1 MRFDDRHFESVVTG
15 MFAGLNMKMIKNIWT
30 LAWPVMV
37 GQALHTVLVLTDMW
51 FIARLGSTEAAA
63 AGTGTSLLGVIQVLP
78 ALVSAGVVALV
89 ARYTGADDRK
99 AIQRISS
106 NGLTLS
112 LIIGMLVMA
121 LSLLGLEQLLWIF
134 GDADQNVLDMSRAYV
149 GIGLTGIP
157 FFFYNATSRSIVQ
170 ATGDTKNPVM
180 IFILANL
187 INIGLD
193 YVFIN
198 LMNLGIEGAAYATV
212 IAEVV
217 AFALMTRLVLKNI
230 YESRLK
236 AVFENLSLHS
246 ETVGRILKIGGF
258 AVMQMITRP
267 FTGLIMFRLVLAQGV
282 AAGAAFG
289 VGGRMFN
296 FVFIFLAGLGTAM
309 SVMVGQSLGREDY
322 DGAKGLVKQGVFLA
336 TLNMLIFTIPFYVF
350 PHVFM
355 GAFVSDGEV
364 ISIGVSY
371 LRITYTGVLFAILTT
386 VFGAAFSGAGD
397 TFPPMLAS
405 LVGNWVVKIPLA
417 YFMTTVWRMGPDG
430 VWLAIC
436 ISVIAEA
443 AVMSLWFGKGKWQH
457 KKI

>member
-1 MRFDDRHFESVVTG
+1 MSKS
-15 MFAGLNMKMIKNIWT
+15 LNYATIRKIWN

-89 ARYTGADDRK
+89 ARYTGAGDHQSIRK
-99 AIQRISS
+99 ISS
-106 NGLTLS
+106 CGLTLS
-112 LIIGMLVMA
+112 LIIGLFVMTV
-121 LSLLGLEQLLWIF
+121 SILGLEQLLWIF
-134 GDADQNVLDMSRAYV
+134 GDADATVLRLSKAYV
-149 GIGLTGIP
+149 GIGLIGLP

-170 ATGDTKNPVM
+170 ATGDTKNPVK
-180 IFILANL
+180 IFVFANI
-187 INIGLD
+187 INIVLD
-193 YVFIN
+193 YVFIYIFHW
-198 LMNLGIEGAAYATV
+198 GIEGAAYATV
-212 IAEVV
+212 TSEVV
-217 AFALMTRLVLKNI
+217 AFTLMTGLVLRNT
-230 YESRLK
+230 YESSIKL
-236 AVFENLSLHS
+236 AIESVTLHLG
-246 ETVGRILKIGGF
+246 TVKRILKIGGF

-267 FTGLIMFRLVLAQGV
+267 FTGLIMYRLVLAQGV

-322 DGAKGLVKQGVFLA
+322 EGAKVLVRQGVFLA
-336 TLNMLIFTIPFYVF
+336 TINMLIFAIPFYLF
-350 PHVFM
+350 PHLLIGF
-355 GAFVSDGEV
+355 FVQDAEV
-364 ISIGVSY
+364 IAIGVNY
-371 LRITYTGVLFAILTT
+371 LRITYTGVLFAITST

-405 LVGNWVVKIPLA
+405 LVGNWLVKIPLA
-417 YFMTTVWRMGPDG
+417 YFLTSKWDLGPNG
-430 VWLAIC
+430 VWLAIS
-436 ISVIAEA
+436 ISVIVESG
-443 AVMSLWFGKGKWQH
+443 VMAIWFGKGKWQH